1 MCLFKGTIEFYSKK
15 NINCTANNKVVS
27 YLNKIINVVSLK
39 TKTNNNN
46 QNKQQIKHP
55 YKAQPACHP
64 ACKSDQPRLH
74 VT

>member
-55 YKAQPACHP
+55 
-64 ACKSDQPRLH
+64 
-74 VT
+74 